1 MECTYLVFWSEFSSG
16 QEAVLIMA
24 SNKLNVDIVVE
35 PPAPIEISVNGE
47 VIAESEIAA
56 EMQYHPAGSQE
67 EAYHLAA
74 RALVIRQLL
83 LQRVGERERT
93 AVDGQDHERDVESAI
108 EALIEQEVQ
117 VPESDTE
124 ICRQYF
130 ENNQLKF
137 KTEDLIEASHILLPA
152 APDDVKE
159 RRRMRELADEILLAL
174 SQGSSFK
181 EQANR
186 YSVCPSKKD
195 GGHLGQLT
203 RGQTV
208 EEFERQV
215 FSLTETGV
223 AKKPIESRY
232 GFHVVRIDQRVEGEL
247 MPFLVVKDQIA
258 DYLQERVRRK
268 AISQFIEFT
277 ASEAEISGFNL
288 NVSDSP
294 LIQ

>member
-1 MECTYLVFWSEFSSG
+1 
-16 QEAVLIMA
+16 MA
-24 SNKLNVDIVVE
+24 SNKLNVEIVVE

-83 LQRVGERERT
+83 LQRVRERT
-93 AVDGQDHERDVESAI
+93 GVEQDHELDVESAI

-117 VPESDTE
+117 VPQSDLDS
-124 ICRQYF
+124 CRQYF
-130 ENNQLKF
+130 ENNQQKF

-247 MPFLVVKDQIA
+247 MPFLAVKEKIA

-277 ASEAEISGFNL
+277 ASESEIIGFNL